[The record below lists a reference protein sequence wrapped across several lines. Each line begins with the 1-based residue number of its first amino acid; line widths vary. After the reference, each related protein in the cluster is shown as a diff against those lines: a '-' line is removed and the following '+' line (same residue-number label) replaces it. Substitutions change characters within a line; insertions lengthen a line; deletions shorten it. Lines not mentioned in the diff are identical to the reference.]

1 MAENQTQTTALAKP
15 TKKQE
20 VILAFNKVVNGG
32 YIQNQLSKTLGKNAG
47 SFTSSMIELFSQDS
61 GLQECDPKAVV
72 MEAMKAA
79 SLHLPLAKSLG
90 RAYVLPFKN
99 KGVSTPT
106 FVIGWKG
113 LIDLA
118 VRTGQYETI
127 NAIIVHKGELLGR
140 DKLSGFIDINGEQE
154 SNEVVG
160 YLGYFRLT
168 TGFTKMVFM
177 KVDEMAHYSKT
188 YAPTLKFS
196 KITEEEL
203 IKKANEQSEN
213 GPQAGAIGWFGDFN
227 AMALKT
233 VVRKVLS
240 WGPMSIEMQE
250 AIANDEDYIPAEVV
264 RDQENSEARPVV
276 NAAQAFDNAE
286 EVKEEGEANP
296 GTPEPEPEDKPD
308 F

>member
-1 MAENQTQTTALAKP
+1 MAENQTSTALAKQP

-32 YIQNQLSKTLGKNAG
+32 YIQNQLTNIMGKNAG

-79 SLHLPLAKSLG
+79 ALHLPLSKSLG

-99 KGVSTPT
+99 KGVATPT
-106 FVIGWKG
+106 FVIGWRG
-113 LIDLA
+113 LVDLA

-127 NAIIVHKGELLGR
+127 NAICVYKGEMTGQ
-140 DKLSGFIDINGEQE
+140 DKLSGFVSLEGMKE
-154 SNEVVG
+154 SNEVLG
-160 YLGYFRLT
+160 YLGYFKLT
-168 TGFTKMVFM
+168 TGFRKMVFM
-177 KVDEMAHYSKT
+177 TVEQMAHYGKL
-188 YAPTLKFS
+188 YAPTLKFN

-203 IKKANEQSEN
+203 VKKAQEQAEH

-240 WGPMSIEMQE
+240 WGPMSIELQN
-250 AIANDEDYIPAEVV
+250 AIANDEDIQDAEVI
-264 RDQENSEARPVV
+264 RDKDNSAPRQVVSASEMIHEAE
-276 NAAQAFDNAE
+276 AE
-286 EVKEEGEANP
+286 EVKEE
-296 GTPEPEPEDKPD
+296 EPEAAPI
-308 F
+308 

>member
-1 MAENQTQTTALAKP
+1 MAENQTTALAKP

-32 YIQNQLSKTLGKNAG
+32 YIQNQLTTIMGKNAG

-61 GLQECDPKAVV
+61 NLQECDPKAVV

-79 SLHLPLAKSLG
+79 ALHLPLSKSLG

-99 KGVSTPT
+99 KGVATPT

-113 LIDLA
+113 LVDLA

-127 NAIIVHKGELLGR
+127 NAICIYKGEMTGQ
-140 DKLSGFIDINGEQE
+140 DKLSGFIKLDGVRE
-154 SNEVVG
+154 SNEVIG
-160 YLGYFRLT
+160 YLGYFKLT
-168 TGFTKMVFM
+168 TGFTKMVYM
-177 KVDEMAHYSKT
+177 TVEQMAHYGKT
-188 YAPTLKFS
+188 YAPTLKFG

-203 IKKANEQSEN
+203 VKKAQEQSEH

-240 WGPMSIEMQE
+240 WGPMSIELQN
-250 AIANDEDYIPAEVV
+250 AIANDEDYDIPAEQK
-264 RDQENSEARPVV
+264 RDEE
-276 NAAQAFDNAE
+276 NAAPKQFVDASQMIQDAQAE
-286 EVKEEGEANP
+286 EVNEEPQQEAAP
-296 GTPEPEPEDKPD
+296 I
-308 F
+308 

>member
-1 MAENQTQTTALAKP
+1 MEQQNQSTALAKQP

-32 YIQNQLSKTLGKNAG
+32 YIQNQLTSIMGKNAG

-79 SLHLPLAKSLG
+79 ALHLPLSKSLG

-99 KGVSTPT
+99 KGVATPI
-106 FVIGWKG
+106 FIIGWRG
-113 LIDLA
+113 LVDLA

-127 NAIIVHKGELLGR
+127 NAICVYKGEMTGQ
-140 DKLSGFIDINGEQE
+140 DKLSGFISLEGMKE
-154 SNEVVG
+154 SNELLG
-160 YLGYFRLT
+160 YLGYFKLT
-168 TGFTKMVFM
+168 TGFRKMVFM
-177 KVDEMAHYSKT
+177 TVEQMAHYGKL
-188 YAPTLKFS
+188 YAPTLKFN

-203 IKKANEQSEN
+203 VKKAQEQAEH

-240 WGPMSIEMQE
+240 WGPMSIELQN
-250 AIANDEDYIPAEVV
+250 AIANDEDIQDAEVI
-264 RDQENSEARPVV
+264 RDED
-276 NAAQAFDNAE
+276 NAAPKQVVSASEMIQEAEAE
-286 EVKEEGEANP
+286 EVKKE
-296 GTPEPEPEDKPD
+296 EPEAAPI
-308 F
+308 

>member
-1 MAENQTQTTALAKP
+1 MAENQTTALAKP

-32 YIQNQLSKTLGKNAG
+32 YIQNQLTTIMGKNAG

-61 GLQECDPKAVV
+61 NLQECDPKAVV

-79 SLHLPLAKSLG
+79 ALHLPLSKSLG

-99 KGVSTPT
+99 KGVATPT

-113 LIDLA
+113 LVDLA

-127 NAIIVHKGELLGR
+127 NAICIYKGEMTGQ
-140 DKLSGFIDINGEQE
+140 DKLSGFIKLDGARE
-154 SNEVVG
+154 SNEIIG
-160 YLGYFRLT
+160 YLGYFKLT

-177 KVDEMAHYSKT
+177 TVEQMAHYGKT
-188 YAPTLKFS
+188 FAPTLKFN

-203 IKKANEQSEN
+203 VKKAQEQSEH
-213 GPQAGAIGWFGDFN
+213 GPQAGAVGWFGDFN
-227 AMALKT
+227 AMGLKT

-240 WGPMSIEMQE
+240 WGPMSIELQN
-250 AIANDEDYIPAEVV
+250 AIAQDGDYDIPAEQK
-264 RDQENSEARPVV
+264 RDED
-276 NAAQAFDNAE
+276 NAAPKQVIDASQMMDAQAE
-286 EVKEEGEANP
+286 EVKEPEQQQEGEPAP
-296 GTPEPEPEDKPD
+296 I
-308 F
+308 

>member
-1 MAENQTQTTALAKP
+1 MAENQTTALAKP

-32 YIQNQLSKTLGKNAG
+32 YIQNQLTSIMGKNAG

-79 SLHLPLAKSLG
+79 ALHLPLSKSLG

-99 KGVSTPT
+99 TPT
-106 FVIGWKG
+106 FVIGWRG
-113 LIDLA
+113 LVDLA
-118 VRTGQYETI
+118 VRTGQYEDI
-127 NAIIVHKGELLGR
+127 NAIVVYKGELLGQ
-140 DKLSGFIDINGEQE
+140 DKLSGFVDINGIKE

-160 YLGYFRLT
+160 YIGYFKLT
-168 TGFTKMVFM
+168 KGFRKMVYM
-177 KVDEMAHYSKT
+177 TVEQMAHYGKT

-203 IKKANEQSEN
+203 IKKAQEQSEH
-213 GPQAGAIGWFGDFN
+213 GPQAGAVGWFGDFN

-240 WGPMSIEMQE
+240 WGPMSIELRD
-250 AIANDEDYIPAEVV
+250 AIANDEDIQDAEVI
-264 RDQENSEARPVV
+264 RDEENLEAKPVIT
-276 NAAQAFDNAE
+276 ASQMIQDADAT
-286 EVKEEGEANP
+286 EVK
-296 GTPEPEPEDKPD
+296 EPEPEAAPI
-308 F
+308 

>member
-1 MAENQTQTTALAKP
+1 MAEQQTTALAKP

-32 YIQNQLSKTLGKNAG
+32 YIQNQLTTIMGKNAG

-61 GLQECDPKAVV
+61 NLQECDPKAVV

-79 SLHLPLAKSLG
+79 ALHLPLSKSLG

-99 KGVSTPT
+99 KGVATPT

-113 LIDLA
+113 LVDLA

-127 NAIIVHKGELLGR
+127 NAICIYKGEMTGQ
-140 DKLSGFIDINGEQE
+140 DKLSGFIKLDGARE
-154 SNEVVG
+154 SNEIIG
-160 YLGYFRLT
+160 YLGYFKLT

-177 KVDEMAHYSKT
+177 TVEQMAHYGKT
-188 YAPTLKFS
+188 FAPTLKFN

-203 IKKANEQSEN
+203 VKKAQEQSEH
-213 GPQAGAIGWFGDFN
+213 GPQAGAVGWFGDFN
-227 AMALKT
+227 AMGLKT

-240 WGPMSIEMQE
+240 WGPMSIELQN
-250 AIANDEDYIPAEVV
+250 AIAQDGDYDIPAEQK
-264 RDQENSEARPVV
+264 RDED
-276 NAAQAFDNAE
+276 NAAPKQVIDASQMMDAQAE
-286 EVKEEGEANP
+286 EVKEEPQQEAAP
-296 GTPEPEPEDKPD
+296 I
-308 F
+308 

>member
-1 MAENQTQTTALAKP
+1 MENQTTALTKP

-32 YIQNQLSKTLGKNAG
+32 YIQNQLTNIMGKNAG

-79 SLHLPLAKSLG
+79 SLRLPLAKSLG

-99 KGVSTPT
+99 KGVATPT
-106 FVIGWKG
+106 FVIGWRG
-113 LIDLA
+113 LCDLA
-118 VRTGQYETI
+118 IRTGQYETI
-127 NAIIVHKGELLGR
+127 NAVCVYKGEFKGQ
-140 DKLSGFIDINGEQE
+140 DKLSGFIDISGNRE

-160 YLGYFRLT
+160 YLGYFKLV
-168 TGFTKMVFM
+168 TGFTKMVYM
-177 KVDEMAHYSKT
+177 DVKQMAHYGKT

-196 KITEEEL
+196 KVTEDEL
-203 IKKANEQSEN
+203 IMKAQDQSEH

-240 WGPMSIEMQE
+240 WGPMSIEMQQ
-250 AIANDEDYIPAEVV
+250 AIAQDEDYVSPEKIRNEDNASPKPVINADQMMQEAE
-264 RDQENSEARPVV
+264 
-276 NAAQAFDNAE
+276 AE
-286 EVKEEGEANP
+286 EVEENKQES
-296 GTPEPEPEDKPD
+296 EPAPI
-308 F
+308 

>member
-1 MAENQTQTTALAKP
+1 MAENQSTALSKP

-32 YIQNQLSKTLGKNAG
+32 YIQNQLTNIMGKNAG

-61 GLQECDPKAVV
+61 NLQECDPKAVV

-79 SLHLPLAKSLG
+79 ALHLPLSKSLG

-99 KGVSTPT
+99 KGVATPT

-127 NAIIVHKGELLGR
+127 NAVCVYKGEMTGQ
-140 DKLSGFIDINGEQE
+140 DKLSGFINLEGVKE

-160 YLGYFRLT
+160 YLGYFKLT
-168 TGFTKMVFM
+168 TGFKKMVYM
-177 KVDEMAHYSKT
+177 SLEQMAHYGKT

-196 KITEEEL
+196 KVTEEEL
-203 IKKANEQSEN
+203 IRKAQEQSEK

-240 WGPMSIEMQE
+240 WGPMSIELQN
-250 AIANDEDYIPAEVV
+250 AIAQDEDYDTPAEQK
-264 RDQENSEARPVV
+264 RDEENATAKPVFDANSMIQE
-276 NAAQAFDNAE
+276 AE
-286 EVKEEGEANP
+286 EVKEEES
-296 GTPEPEPEDKPD
+296 EPSPI
-308 F
+308 

>member
-1 MAENQTQTTALAKP
+1 MAENQQTTALAKP

-32 YIQNQLSKTLGKNAG
+32 YIQNQLTTIMGKNAG

-79 SLHLPLAKSLG
+79 ALHLPLSKSLG

-99 KGVSTPT
+99 KGIATPT

-127 NAIIVHKGELLGR
+127 NAVCIYRGEMTGQ
-140 DKLSGFIDINGEQE
+140 DKLSGFIKLDGVRE
-154 SNEVVG
+154 SNEVIG
-160 YLGYFRLT
+160 YLGYFKLT
-168 TGFTKMVFM
+168 TGFTKMFYMTV
-177 KVDEMAHYSKT
+177 EQMAHYGKT
-188 YAPTLKFS
+188 YAPTLKFN
-196 KITEEEL
+196 KITEDEL
-203 IKKANEQSEN
+203 VKKAQEQSEH
-213 GPQAGAIGWFGDFN
+213 GPLAGAIGWFGDFN

-240 WGPMSIEMQE
+240 WGPMSIELQN
-250 AIANDEDYIPAEVV
+250 AIANDDDYDIPAEQK
-264 RDQENSEARPVV
+264 RDEE
-276 NAAQAFDNAE
+276 NAAPRQVINVDAVITPAE
-286 EVKEEGEANP
+286 EVQTQEPA
-296 GTPEPEPEDKPD
+296 PEPDDKPD

>member
-1 MAENQTQTTALAKP
+1 MAENQTTALAKP

-32 YIQNQLSKTLGKNAG
+32 YIQNQLTTIMGKNAG

-61 GLQECDPKAVV
+61 NLQECDPKAVV

-79 SLHLPLAKSLG
+79 ALHLPLSKSLG

-99 KGVSTPT
+99 KGVATPT

-113 LIDLA
+113 LVDLA

-127 NAIIVHKGELLGR
+127 NAICIYKGEMTGQ
-140 DKLSGFIDINGEQE
+140 DKLSGFIKLDGARE
-154 SNEVVG
+154 SNEIVG
-160 YLGYFRLT
+160 YLGYFKLT

-177 KVDEMAHYSKT
+177 TVEQMAHYGKT
-188 YAPTLKFS
+188 FAPTLKFN

-203 IKKANEQSEN
+203 VKKAQEQSEH
-213 GPQAGAIGWFGDFN
+213 GPQAGAVGWFGDFN
-227 AMALKT
+227 AMGLKT

-240 WGPMSIEMQE
+240 WGPMSIELQN
-250 AIANDEDYIPAEVV
+250 AIAQDGDYDIPAEQK
-264 RDQENSEARPVV
+264 RDED
-276 NAAQAFDNAE
+276 NAAPKQVIDASQMMDAQAE
-286 EVKEEGEANP
+286 EVKDEPQQEAAP
-296 GTPEPEPEDKPD
+296 I
-308 F
+308 

>member
-1 MAENQTQTTALAKP
+1 MAEQNQTSTALAKQP

-32 YIQNQLSKTLGKNAG
+32 YIQNQLTSIMGKNAG

-79 SLHLPLAKSLG
+79 ALHLPLSKSLG
-90 RAYVLPFKN
+90 RAYVLPFQI
-99 KGVSTPT
+99 KGKATPT
-106 FVIGWKG
+106 FVIGWRG
-113 LIDLA
+113 LVDLA

-127 NAIIVHKGELLGR
+127 NAICVYKGEMTGQ
-140 DKLSGFIDINGEQE
+140 DKLSGFVSLEGMKE
-154 SNEVVG
+154 SNEVLG
-160 YLGYFRLT
+160 YLGYFKLT
-168 TGFTKMVFM
+168 TGFRKMVFM
-177 KVDEMAHYSKT
+177 TVEQMAHYGKL
-188 YAPTLKFS
+188 YAPTLKFN

-203 IKKANEQSEN
+203 IKKAQEQAEH

-240 WGPMSIEMQE
+240 WGPMSIELQN
-250 AIANDEDYIPAEVV
+250 AIANDEDIQDAEVI
-264 RDQENSEARPVV
+264 RDEENSVSRPVV
-276 NAAQAFDNAE
+276 SASQMMQDAE
-286 EVKEEGEANP
+286 ATEVK
-296 GTPEPEPEDKPD
+296 EPEPEAAPI
-308 F
+308 

>member
-1 MAENQTQTTALAKP
+1 MAENQTTALAKP

-32 YIQNQLSKTLGKNAG
+32 YIQNQLTTIMGKNAG

-61 GLQECDPKAVV
+61 NLQECDPKAVV

-79 SLHLPLAKSLG
+79 ALHLPLSKSLG

-99 KGVSTPT
+99 KGVATPT

-113 LIDLA
+113 LVDLA

-127 NAIIVHKGELLGR
+127 NAICIYKGEMTGQ
-140 DKLSGFIDINGEQE
+140 DKLSGFIKLDGARE
-154 SNEVVG
+154 SNEIVG
-160 YLGYFRLT
+160 YLGYFKLT

-177 KVDEMAHYSKT
+177 TVEQMAHYGKT
-188 YAPTLKFS
+188 FAPTLKFN

-203 IKKANEQSEN
+203 VKKAQEQSEH
-213 GPQAGAIGWFGDFN
+213 GPQAGAVGWFGDFN
-227 AMALKT
+227 AMGLKT

-240 WGPMSIEMQE
+240 WGPMSIELQN
-250 AIANDEDYIPAEVV
+250 AIAQDGDYDIPAEQK
-264 RDQENSEARPVV
+264 RDED
-276 NAAQAFDNAE
+276 NAAPKQVIDASQMMDAQAE
-286 EVKEEGEANP
+286 EVKD
-296 GTPEPEPEDKPD
+296 EPQQESAPI
-308 F
+308 

>member
-1 MAENQTQTTALAKP
+1 MEQNQSTALAKP

-32 YIQNQLSKTLGKNAG
+32 YIQNQLTKIMGNNAG

-90 RAYVLPFKN
+90 RAHVLPFKI
-99 KGVSTPT
+99 KGVPTPT
-106 FVIGWKG
+106 FVIGWRG
-113 LIDLA
+113 LVDLA

-127 NAIIVHKGELLGR
+127 NAVCVYKGEITGQ
-140 DKLSGFIDINGEQE
+140 DKLSGFISLDGAKE
-154 SNEVVG
+154 SNEIVG
-160 YLGYFRLT
+160 YLGYFKLT
-168 TGFTKMVFM
+168 TGFRKMVYM
-177 KVDEMAHYSKT
+177 TVEQMAHYGKT
-188 YAPTLKFS
+188 FAPTLKFS
-196 KITEEEL
+196 KVSEEEL
-203 IKKANEQSEN
+203 IKKAQEQSEH

-227 AMALKT
+227 AMGLKT

-240 WGPMSIEMQE
+240 WGPMSIELQN
-250 AIANDEDYIPAEVV
+250 AIKNDMDYDSAEEI
-264 RDQENSEARPVV
+264 RDQENAEARPVV
-276 NAAQAFDNAE
+276 NASQMMRDAEEVKAE
-286 EVKEEGEANP
+286 EVKE
-296 GTPEPEPEDKPD
+296 EPEDKPD

>member
-1 MAENQTQTTALAKP
+1 MAENQTTALAKP

-20 VILAFNKVVNGG
+20 IILAFNKVVNGG
-32 YIQNQLSKTLGKNAG
+32 YIQNQLTNIMGKNAG
-47 SFTSSMIELFSQDS
+47 SFTSSMLELFSQDS
-61 GLQECDPKAVV
+61 GLQECDPKAVC

-79 SLHLPLAKSLG
+79 ALHLPLSKSLG

-99 KGVSTPT
+99 KGVATPT

-127 NAIIVHKGELLGR
+127 NAVCIYKGEMTGQ
-140 DKLSGFIDINGEQE
+140 DKLSGFIKLDGVRE
-154 SNEVVG
+154 SNEVIG
-160 YLGYFRLT
+160 YLGYFKLT
-168 TGFTKMVFM
+168 TGFTKMVYM
-177 KVDEMAHYSKT
+177 TVDQMAHYGKT

-196 KITEEEL
+196 KITEDEL
-203 IKKANEQSEN
+203 IKKAQEQSEH

-240 WGPMSIEMQE
+240 WGPMSIELQN
-250 AIANDEDYIPAEVV
+250 AIANDEDYDIPAEQK
-264 RDQENSEARPVV
+264 RDEE
-276 NAAQAFDNAE
+276 NAAPRQVINVDAVITPVDEQKQE
-286 EVKEEGEANP
+286 EQPEQEAAP
-296 GTPEPEPEDKPD
+296 I
-308 F
+308 

>member
-1 MAENQTQTTALAKP
+1 MEQNKTTAVTQV

-32 YIQNQLSKTLGKNAG
+32 YIQNQLSNIMGKNAG

-61 GLQECDPKAVV
+61 NLQECDPKAVV

-79 SLHLPLAKSLG
+79 ALHLPLSKSLG

-99 KGVSTPT
+99 KGVATPT

-127 NAIIVHKGELLGR
+127 NAVCIYKGEMTGQ
-140 DKLSGFIDINGEQE
+140 DKLSGFISLDGMRE

-160 YLGYFRLT
+160 YLGYFKLT
-168 TGFTKMVFM
+168 TGFKKMVFM
-177 KVDEMAHYSKT
+177 TVEQMAHYGKT

-196 KITEEEL
+196 KVTEDEL
-203 IKKANEQSEN
+203 IKKAQEQSEH

-240 WGPMSIEMQE
+240 WGPMSIELQN
-250 AIANDEDYIPAEVV
+250 AIANDEDIQDAEAI
-264 RDQENSEARPVV
+264 RDEENSEPRTVI
-276 NAAQAFDNAE
+276 NAE
-286 EVKEEGEANP
+286 AVIHPVEEQEQ
-296 GTPEPEPEDKPD
+296 TQEPEDKPN

>member
-1 MAENQTQTTALAKP
+1 MAENQTTALAKP

-32 YIQNQLSKTLGKNAG
+32 YIQNQLTSIMGKNAG

-79 SLHLPLAKSLG
+79 ALHLPLSKSLG

-99 KGVSTPT
+99 KGVATPT
-106 FVIGWKG
+106 FVIGWRG
-113 LIDLA
+113 LVDLA
-118 VRTGQYETI
+118 VRTGQYQTI
-127 NAIIVHKGELLGR
+127 NAICIYKGEMTGQ
-140 DKLSGFIDINGEQE
+140 DKLSGFITLDGIRE

-160 YLGYFRLT
+160 YLGYFKLT
-168 TGFTKMVFM
+168 TGFVKMVYM
-177 KVDEMAHYSKT
+177 TVEQMVHYGKT
-188 YAPTLKFS
+188 YAPTLKNN

-203 IKKANEQSEN
+203 VQKAIVQAEH

-227 AMALKT
+227 AMGLKT
-233 VVRKVLS
+233 VVRKVLA
-240 WGPMSIEMQE
+240 WGPMSIELQE
-250 AIANDEDYIPAEVV
+250 AIANDEDYDIPAEQK
-264 RDQENSEARPVV
+264 RDEENFGVRPVV
-276 NAAQAFDNAE
+276 NASQVFDNAE
-286 EVKEEGEANP
+286 EVKEEGNP
-296 GTPEPEPEDKPD
+296 GEPEPDDKPD

>member
-1 MAENQTQTTALAKP
+1 MAENQTTALAKP

-32 YIQNQLSKTLGKNAG
+32 YIQNQLTTIMGKNAG

-61 GLQECDPKAVV
+61 NLQECDPKAVV

-79 SLHLPLAKSLG
+79 ALHLPLSKSLG

-99 KGVSTPT
+99 KGVATPT

-127 NAIIVHKGELLGR
+127 NAVCIYKGEMTGQ
-140 DKLSGFIDINGEQE
+140 DKLSGFISLDGMRE

-160 YLGYFRLT
+160 YLGYFKLT
-168 TGFTKMVFM
+168 TGFKKMVFM
-177 KVDEMAHYSKT
+177 TVEQMAHYGKT

-196 KITEEEL
+196 KVTEDEL
-203 IKKANEQSEN
+203 IKKAQEQSEH

-240 WGPMSIEMQE
+240 WGPMSIELQN
-250 AIANDEDYIPAEVV
+250 AIANDEDIQDAEAI
-264 RDQENSEARPVV
+264 RDEENHEARPVV
-276 NAAQAFDNAE
+276 DASQMVNNQPAVDAQAE
-286 EVKEEGEANP
+286 EVKEEQ
-296 GTPEPEPEDKPD
+296 EDKPD

>member
-1 MAENQTQTTALAKP
+1 MAENQTTALAKP

-20 VILAFNKVVNGG
+20 TILAFNKVVNGG
-32 YIQNQLSKTLGKNAG
+32 YIQNQLTKTLGKNAG

-99 KGVSTPT
+99 KGVATPT

-127 NAIIVHKGELLGR
+127 NAIVVHKGELLGR
-140 DKLSGFIDINGEQE
+140 DKLSGFIDISGEQE

-168 TGFTKMVFM
+168 TGFTKMVYM
-177 KVDEMAHYSKT
+177 NVEEMAHYGKT

-196 KITEEEL
+196 KVTEEEL
-203 IKKANEQSEN
+203 VKKANEQSEH

-227 AMALKT
+227 SMALKT
-233 VVRKVLS
+233 VVKKVLS
-240 WGPMSIEMQE
+240 WGPMSIELQE
-250 AIANDEDYIPAEVV
+250 AIAGDEDYIPAEVV
-264 RDQENSEARPVV
+264 RDQENAEHRQVI

-286 EVKEEGEANP
+286 EVKEE
-296 GTPEPEPEDKPD
+296 TPAEPEPDDKPD

>member
-1 MAENQTQTTALAKP
+1 MAENQSTALSKP

-20 VILAFNKVVNGG
+20 VIIAFNKVVNGG
-32 YIQNQLSKTLGKNAG
+32 YIQNQLTNIMGKNAG

-61 GLQECDPKAVV
+61 NLQECDPKAVV

-79 SLHLPLAKSLG
+79 ALHLPLSKSLG

-99 KGVSTPT
+99 KGVATPT

-113 LIDLA
+113 LVDLA

-127 NAIIVHKGELLGR
+127 NAICIYKGEITGQ
-140 DKLSGFIDINGEQE
+140 DKLSGFISLDGLRE

-160 YLGYFRLT
+160 YLGYFKLN
-168 TGFTKMVFM
+168 TGFKKMVYM
-177 KVDEMAHYSKT
+177 TVEQMAHYGKT

-196 KITEEEL
+196 KITEKEL
-203 IKKANEQSEN
+203 IQKAQEQSEH

-227 AMALKT
+227 AMGLKT

-240 WGPMSIEMQE
+240 WGPMSIELQN
-250 AIANDEDYIPAEVV
+250 AIAQDEDYDIPAEQK
-264 RDQENSEARPVV
+264 RDEENATAKPVFDANSMIQE
-276 NAAQAFDNAE
+276 AE
-286 EVKEEGEANP
+286 EVKDEPAEEQP
-296 GTPEPEPEDKPD
+296 PI
-308 F
+308 